1 MKTFGALISV
11 LGGLLSLLLSGGVY
25 ALGESAETVDTT
37 TAEVLSGMGSI
48 GMGISVMILLL
59 SVFAFMSSGRLA
71 GMMLI
76 VASFFG
82 FFTGGGIP
90 MGLSFLGGIFCM
102 AGGGNRVT
110 MGSNYTEA

>member
-1 MKTFGALISV
+1 
-11 LGGLLSLLLSGGVY
+11 
-25 ALGESAETVDTT
+25 
-37 TAEVLSGMGSI
+37 
-48 GMGISVMILLL
+48 
-59 SVFAFMSSGRLA
+59 MSSGRLA
-71 GMMLI
+71 GMMLM

-110 MGSNYTEA
+110 MGGNYT

>member
-1 MKTFGALISV
+1 MKIFGALLSA
-11 LGGLLSLLLSGGVY
+11 LGGLLALVLSGGVY

-48 GMGISVMILLL
+48 GMGISVMILVL

-71 GMMLI
+71 GMMLM
-76 VASFFG
+76 VASVFG
-82 FFTGGGIP
+82 FFTGGGFI
-90 MGLSFLGGIFCM
+90 MGLAFLGGIFCM

-110 MGSNYTEA
+110 MGGNYT